1 MQSLSVRLFASTAFF
16 AIPLCASASDMSCSR
31 IPDLQ
36 NLDMSECEC
45 GKNLSRLP
53 ITAPQGMSLIAAC
66 GYKNEEFIGVVGDFY
81 FKGKETVKG
90 EVRHVNNPASGDS
103 VLFDATA
110 SGQHS
115 QISSA
120 IRSLN
125 FEDDTLAI
133 QKFKLPPVS
142 EQSPCLAAD
151 AVVRVTL
158 LHVKAGYEEDEEGN
172 YPQAFEVL
180 KVGQYRPCQ
189 EQQEEED

>member
-1 MQSLSVRLFASTAFF
+1 MQSLLVRPFALSAFF

-36 NLDMSECEC
+36 NFDMSECEC
-45 GKNLSRLP
+45 GKHLSRLP
-53 ITAPQGMSLIAAC
+53 ITAPKGMSLIAAC

-110 SGQHS
+110 SGQHI

-142 EQSPCLAAD
+142 EQSPCLAAN

-189 EQQEEED
+189 EQQEEAE

>member
-1 MQSLSVRLFASTAFF
+1 MQSLSVRLFASATFF
-16 AIPLCASASDMSCSR
+16 AIPFCASASDISCSR

-36 NLDMSECEC
+36 NFDMSECEC

-53 ITAPQGMSLIAAC
+53 ITAPKGMSLIAAC
-66 GYKNEEFIGVVGDFY
+66 NYKNEEFIGVVGDFY

-90 EVRHVNNPASGDS
+90 EVRHVNDPASGDS
-103 VLFDATA
+103 VMFDATA

-125 FEDDTLAI
+125 FEDDTYAI

-151 AVVRVTL
+151 VVINVTL

-172 YPQAFEVL
+172 YPKAFEVL
-180 KVGQYRPCQ
+180 KVGQYGPCQ
-189 EQQEEED
+189 ERREEKD